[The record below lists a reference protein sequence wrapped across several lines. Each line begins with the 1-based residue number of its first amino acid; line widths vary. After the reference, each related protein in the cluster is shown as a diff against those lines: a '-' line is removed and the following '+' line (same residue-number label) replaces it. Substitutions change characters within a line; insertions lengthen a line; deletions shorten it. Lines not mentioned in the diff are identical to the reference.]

1 MTPPNEKPFTEFL
14 ANPFAGFAVD
24 LANVAS
30 AETLPRFRVGTEYQN
45 KSADDFDPVTDA
57 DREAEREI
65 RRLIEARY
73 PDHGIIGEEFGQIR
87 RSADYVWI
95 LDPVDGTR
103 AFVCGVAS
111 WTTLIALR
119 QRQALSLGMIDQPF
133 LGEQWMGN
141 GKEAVY
147 RRGDDERVARASSC
161 TTISEARITTT
172 DPRDR
177 AYFSEEQSS
186 IFDLL
191 ADEAR
196 VARFGFDAYGYGLLA
211 LGQFDIVMEA
221 GLALHDYAS
230 LIPIIEGAGGIV
242 TNWSGQPVG
251 SDDATEILACA
262 TTDLHEEVLDRIATY
277 RRLSA

>member
-24 LANVAS
+24 LANVAR

-87 RSADYVWI
+87 QSADYVWI

-119 QRQALSLGMIDQPF
+119 QRQGPSLGMIDQPF

-147 RRGDDERVARASSC
+147 RRGDDERVARVSSC

-172 DPRDR
+172 DPRNS
-177 AYFSEEQSS
+177 AYFSEEQSR
-186 IFDLL
+186 IFDLV

-196 VARFGFDAYGYGLLA
+196 LARFGFDAYGYGLLA

-230 LIPIIEGAGGIV
+230 LIPIIEGAGYAFV
-242 TNWSGQPVG
+242 N
-251 SDDATEILACA
+251 
-262 TTDLHEEVLDRIATY
+262 
-277 RRLSA
+277 